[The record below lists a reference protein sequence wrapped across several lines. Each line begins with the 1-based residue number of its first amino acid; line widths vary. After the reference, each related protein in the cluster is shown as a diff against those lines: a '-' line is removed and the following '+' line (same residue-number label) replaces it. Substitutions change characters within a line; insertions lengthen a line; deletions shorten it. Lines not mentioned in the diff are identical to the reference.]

1 MVNLDTAVT
10 LVVNH
15 IVQLGLY
22 SFKSLGEETQDKL
35 TNTYGKDFGKKV
47 DAQLSL

>member
-1 MVNLDTAVT
+1 MVNFDTAVT

-35 TNTYGKDFGKKV
+35 TSTYGKDFGKKV
-47 DAQLSL
+47 DAQLPL